1 MKKVYMLLICMTIL
15 LSLLFNNTEI
25 VKANDIKSFT
35 VIDSSD
41 ESYIFDL
48 KVGNATTD
56 MGDDAYVGQKL
67 SNFIIMSRP
76 ILPNEFT
83 YGTINWEE
91 PDYVIVYGEQ
101 TVKIVYNDI
110 TNSKT
115 VIFDVYIFG
124 IYDNTDYIVNNY
136 DFSEKIFDATIGCD
150 INDVVPK
157 MIFYNKNGKVV
168 SGSFSYNN
176 WNNMIEGIQEVEWVF
191 TPDDP
196 KYNNVSGKIKIN
208 VKPKKN
214 NIVLENSSS
223 PSLTATKII
232 LTDKTTTFDINLND
246 KIEGSSYKWTSSNK
260 KVAKVNSK
268 GVVTPIT
275 RGKTTITCE
284 ITLPDYTKQVLT
296 SEVIVG
302 VDENT
307 PVLSENDIEIEVG
320 EKFTIKVE
328 NLIKGSKISWKS
340 ADKKIAK
347 VSSGSGKV
355 TGVKEGETYLIC
367 TITNG
372 TEVVV
377 LKCNVTVT
385 K

>member
-1 MKKVYMLLICMTIL
+1 MKKYIICLLLIIC
-15 LSLLFNNTEI
+15 
-25 VKANDIKSFT
+25 
-35 VIDSSD
+35 
-41 ESYIFDL
+41 
-48 KVGNATTD
+48 
-56 MGDDAYVGQKL
+56 
-67 SNFIIMSRP
+67 IIS
-76 ILPNEFT
+76 
-83 YGTINWEE
+83 
-91 PDYVIVYGEQ
+91 
-101 TVKIVYNDI
+101 
-110 TNSKT
+110 
-115 VIFDVYIFG
+115 
-124 IYDNTDYIVNNY
+124 
-136 DFSEKIFDATIGCD
+136 
-150 INDVVPK
+150 
-157 MIFYNKNGKVV
+157 
-168 SGSFSYNN
+168 SFSLNLVFAKN
-176 WNNMIEGIQEVEWVF
+176 IEKNIYTE
-191 TPDDP
+191 D
-196 KYNNVSGKIKIN
+196 GKIK
-208 VKPKKN
+208 VFCLYPN
-214 NIVLENSSS
+214 NTIIIELPEMYIPTIEFIGADGKYVEGTIVYPNIDDITIGDFDLQYIFTPNDDKYETVTGYIKYYIYPEDDEISKGKIMLNENDNLKDNTS

-232 LTDKTTTFDINLND
+232 LTDETTTFDININD

-275 RGKTTITCE
+275 KGKTTITCE

-296 SEVIVG
+296 SEVIIG
-302 VDENT
+302 VDEDT

-340 ADKKIAK
+340 ADKKIAR